1 MTCAPRSNSTYW
13 LRERRTP
20 PASAS
25 RPRDR
30 ATRCARSST
39 APGRGSCWT
48 CATSRSRKRSSS
60 PSPTLRSAASW
71 LGRCTSRRPK
81 TRRLSP
87 ASAHECQDHRVPV
100 PDAIVPVCQSARH
113 RPCWQGGQDWYP
125 SSQGRGDGG
134 RMGLEP
140 RAVRGGSGGARGL
153 PDGVKQQRFRGRL
166 HARGR
171 SASAGWRCGLQP
183 GAGGQSMRKV
193 KLSTARNLMLLMVDS
208 TDHVTG
214 KTGLT
219 LTITASKN
227 GAAFGSIT
235 PTVTERGSGWYS
247 LALTSA
253 HLDTLG
259 DLALHITGAAADPA
273 DVLAE
278 VVAYDPQAATNLGL
292 SNLDVASSAL
302 ETAIATRA
310 APGDAMALTGAAVD
324 AILDR
329 SE

>member
-1 MTCAPRSNSTYW
+1 
-13 LRERRTP
+13 
-20 PASAS
+20 
-25 RPRDR
+25 
-30 ATRCARSST
+30 
-39 APGRGSCWT
+39 
-48 CATSRSRKRSSS
+48 
-60 PSPTLRSAASW
+60 
-71 LGRCTSRRPK
+71 
-81 TRRLSP
+81 
-87 ASAHECQDHRVPV
+87 
-100 PDAIVPVCQSARH
+100 
-113 RPCWQGGQDWYP
+113 
-125 SSQGRGDGG
+125 
-134 RMGLEP
+134 
-140 RAVRGGSGGARGL
+140 
-153 PDGVKQQRFRGRL
+153 
-166 HARGR
+166 
-171 SASAGWRCGLQP
+171 
-183 GAGGQSMRKV
+183 MRKL
-193 KLSTARNLMLLMVDS
+193 KLSTARNLMVLMVDS

-214 KTGLT
+214 KTLLT

-227 GAAFGSIT
+227 GDAFGSIT

-324 AILDR
+324 AILDDVVEGAFTLR
-329 SE
+329 QFIRLFAAALFNKSSGGGTATIIFRDRGDTKARISATVDADGNRTAVVVDGT